1 MADENQL
8 DLSSSASSSQTSDQ
22 KLIMQQEDKPANKC
36 DFNDRPNIVEMREAQ
51 GIKYN
56 WVDITEEFT
65 EAASQL
71 EMGELLHDANFGLFE
86 AMSAIEMMDPK
97 MDAGMMCNQT
107 GRQVMG
113 MEQSIQHRGLKIKDL
128 SPDEIIGIIDNTLAC
143 IATWLEGHSLA
154 QTVFTNLYT
163 HNPDL
168 IEDRG
173 TRAFTLAAL
182 KIVDIIKDKVVRASV
197 FEEEDF
203 QSMTYGFKLAHNV
216 TDLRVAGMLREV
228 EEEFNRRIKSTRS
241 RQGEVRE
248 PATEQEHE
256 QCVAVQ
262 CRIKFIRMFY
272 TALLALNKK
281 EVKQGVEEARKLL
294 IQAGDLLP
302 IIKKSIHL
310 GIQPTKSESQ
320 GDQEKASDLPLIMG
334 FEPLVNQR
342 LLPPTF
348 PRYSKIIDRPAAVKY
363 FEGLIVRLKSVC
375 EVTNLSA
382 FHAIMDMIGE
392 FSKHCPCVLSRSILQ
407 LIFLPFNNKKVF
419 GTELVQ
425 ESLRD
430 CIRSFVYPPALIQK
444 SPIYN
449 NPQVKEM
456 VDSLLL
462 HAVRPMC
469 TIIQIQ
475 GHNRARQ
482 RDKLGQVLEELSN
495 LQDEAEKVD
504 AGVLSFMSKSD
515 PKWPHQACFG
525 SWVMYHTLRTMIRY
539 VLSGFE
545 LELYATHEYHYIYW
559 YLADFLYAWFISTVT
574 RADSMLQDNEAAFTE
589 PAAKSRSNKKKNK
602 RRKTRPFE
610 RELAIAQAYQ
620 LLCSAYYKT
629 VIGFTM
635 DGKLK
640 RPNCTFDNERVRFEH
655 RFSVFNAVLT
665 PPLVQYETFCEM
677 TDIRKMDPNR
687 TPLDL
692 FYTAYKLFMQSSSM
706 LEKIPNQTPELSS
719 LIRVAKTNVVVIKLM
734 MGGHK
739 RESKVPPEFDFS
751 MHGIFPIIKLK

>member
-1 MADENQL
+1 MADDRPSGPSREE
-8 DLSSSASSSQTSDQ
+8 SSAQTSS
-22 KLIMQQEDKPANKC
+22 EC
-36 DFNDRPNIVEMREAQ
+36 FDFDDRPNITQMREAQ

-56 WVDITEEFT
+56 WTDITEEFT
-65 EAASQL
+65 DAASQL
-71 EMGELLHDANFGLFE
+71 QLGELLHDANFGLFE

-107 GRQVMG
+107 ERQVMG
-113 MEQSIQHRGLKIKDL
+113 LEQSIQHRGLKIKDL
-128 SPDEIIGIIDNTLAC
+128 SPDELVGIIDNTLAC

-168 IEDRG
+168 IEDRCV
-173 TRAFTLAAL
+173 RAFTLAVL
-182 KIVDIIKDKVVRASV
+182 KIVDIVKDKVVRASV

-216 TDLRVAGMLREV
+216 TDLRVVGMLREV

-241 RQGEVRE
+241 RQGEERDA
-248 PATEQEHE
+248 ATELQHE
-256 QCVAVQ
+256 QCLAVQ
-262 CRIKFIRMFY
+262 WRLKFCRMFY
-272 TALLALNKK
+272 TALLATNKK

-302 IIKKSIHL
+302 LIQKSIHL
-310 GIQPTKSESQ
+310 GIQPETAQ
-320 GDQEKASDLPLIMG
+320 GDTDGKDRVTDFPLIMG

-348 PRYSKIIDRPAAVKY
+348 PRYSKIIDRAAAVTY
-363 FEGLIVRLKSVC
+363 FEGLVGRLRTVC
-375 EVTNLSA
+375 EVTNLNS
-382 FHAIMDMIGE
+382 FHAIMDFTGE
-392 FSKHCPCVLSRSILQ
+392 VSKQCPCVLSRSVLQ
-407 LIFLPFNNKKVF
+407 LLFLPFNNKKVF
-419 GTELVQ
+419 GVELVQ

-430 CIRSFVYPPALIQK
+430 CIRSFVYPPALVPR

-469 TIIQIQ
+469 TIVQIQ

-482 RDKLGQVLEELSN
+482 RDKLGQVLEELAN

-504 AGVLSFMSKSD
+504 AGVLSFMTKSD

-545 LELYATHEYHYIYW
+545 LELYAAHEYHYIYW
-559 YLADFLYAWFISTVT
+559 YLADFLYAWFISTIT

-589 PAAKSRSNKKKNK
+589 PTAKSRSNKKKSK
-602 RRKTRPFE
+602 RRKIRPFE
-610 RELAIAQAYQ
+610 RELAIAQSYQ
-620 LLCSAYYKT
+620 LLCSAYYKA
-629 VIGFTM
+629 VVGFTM

-640 RPNCTFDNERVRFEH
+640 RPNCMFDNEKVRFEH
-655 RFSVFNAVLT
+655 RFAAFSAVLT

-677 TDIRKMDPNR
+677 TDIRKMDANR
-687 TPLDL
+687 TPLDVY
-692 FYTAYKLFMQSSSM
+692 YTAYKFFMQASSM
-706 LEKIPNQTPELSS
+706 LEKIPNLTPELNA
-719 LIRVAKTNVVVIKLM
+719 LIRVAKTNVVVIKLL

-739 RESKVPPEFDFS
+739 RDSKVPPEFDFGT
-751 MHGIFPIIKLK
+751 HNIFPIIKLK